1 MQMPAAPPQPRKKLG
16 EIFVEQGIISAK
28 TCERVLQRAQQL
40 NRRFGSVLEDLDLIS
55 GEELASALAAQ
66 YGCRPLSNLAR
77 LRVPPELLKLVPFEA
92 AMQHLIFPLKREGD
106 RLAVAT
112 ADPTESKALS
122 NLAADS
128 GLQII
133 PFVATRQ
140 EIREAISRH
149 YLGKPAARP
158 DSRTVLAVDDDGIVR
173 TQLSESLGKAG
184 YRVVTARDGM
194 EAFKLVISE
203 SPHVVISDMEMPKL
217 DGYGLLNALRNIPE
231 TSHIPVIMITGRARN
246 EEEELKAFQKGFFDV
261 IMKPFT
267 QASVL
272 ARVRRAFHFYDNQY
286 RLF

>member
-1 MQMPAAPPQPRKKLG
+1 MPAASPRPRKRLG
-16 EIFVEQGIISAK
+16 EIFVERGIISAT

-66 YGCRPLSNLAR
+66 YGCRTLCNLAR
-77 LRVPPELLKLVPFEA
+77 LNVPPELLKLIPFEA

-112 ADPTESKALS
+112 ADPTESRILG

-128 GLQII
+128 GLQIV

-158 DSRTVLAVDDDGIVR
+158 ASPTVLAVDDDKTVR
-173 TQLSESLGKAG
+173 TLLSDCLGKAG

-194 EAFKLVISE
+194 EAFKSVIAE

-217 DGYGLLNALRNIPE
+217 DGYGLLNALKNIPE
-231 TSHIPVIMITGRARN
+231 TRHIPVIMITGKARD
-246 EEEELKAFQKGFFDV
+246 EEEELKAFQRGFFDV
-261 IMKPFT
+261 ILKPFS